1 MPLDPAEPST
11 AANFPDTLPRVL
23 QLFCVL
29 YTLHTKNDERQ
40 VLVKEVVVA
49 LQAKARRPLP
59 SRGKYATLIRHTYD
73 EPNISADPFGVS
85 LKSATKGEGSVQQRA
100 DGAQKQR
107 GGNTTTTQP
116 PRGAV

>member
-1 MPLDPAEPST
+1 MDPAEPST

-29 YTLHTKNDERQ
+29 YTLHTKKDERQ
-40 VLVKEVVVA
+40 ALIKEVMVA

-59 SRGKYATLIRHTYD
+59 SQGKYASLIRHTYD

-85 LKSATKGEGSVQQRA
+85 SKSSVKGEVPPQQRIE
-100 DGAQKQR
+100 GAQKQR
-107 GGNTTTTQP
+107 NTANP